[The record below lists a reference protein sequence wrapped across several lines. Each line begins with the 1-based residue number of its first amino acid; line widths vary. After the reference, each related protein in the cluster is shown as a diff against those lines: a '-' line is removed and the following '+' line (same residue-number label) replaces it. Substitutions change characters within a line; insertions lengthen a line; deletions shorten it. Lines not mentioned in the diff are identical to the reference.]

1 MSELSKTH
9 IDIIDE
15 SAYGAGSGV
24 TIPLYVFATEQDK
37 IVDEETSEV
46 AIGTTKALANELLV
60 VTSRKNVAET
70 FGTPKFTEINGT
82 IQQGDELNEVG
93 LYGLYDAM
101 GNASVGYA
109 LRADIDLKQL
119 KHSSSEPVAKVADK
133 TLWFDALNTSFGLF
147 RANGNVRP
155 SMAWDSIE
163 TVLFPTDGDLD
174 SNKKPL
180 STLGNGGDIAVVLDG
195 VEQKFYENINQTWFL
210 IGSQEW
216 VEQYPSQAM
225 GKKGGSCLASSKIS
239 VQGIEVLLT
248 GTTVD
253 EAVKAINSKMTSN
266 NIKDVVAINSNETLV
281 IKKSDSKL
289 ELKELDNNKAFETFG
304 FKVVDK
310 MVIVDKATLTC
321 SKHSQTP
328 SGTFAGSI
336 WFKTTEPNN
345 GAKYILKE
353 YDKTNDFWA
362 DSTIPVYCSFLTA
375 ESELTVSNKT
385 VIAKCDSS
393 EMSTKLMRVRN
404 QEYNVF
410 ESTVDN
416 PTLTVGESFV
426 ISTISKAGE
435 IVSAVITCTTTSM
448 KDVKDFIVTSKLP
461 NIVVELTENNHLR
474 LISTTGKTIRLENH
488 IGTPLEKMGL
498 ANAEYSNWEEANV
511 LCQLFEPA
519 SAPTEGTLWFNE
531 DFNVDIMVNN
541 GQAWVGYQN
550 YYANATIHLG
560 NSEPES
566 ANDYDLWVKT
576 SSTDFPMIHRFID
589 GDWELIDNTDQTTAL
604 GVVFADARENAG
616 PSYVGSTH
624 KEFSTEK
631 EDMLKSDYVDPNC
644 INPLNYP
651 EEILLFNTMYST
663 NNVKKLTNSYKTAV
677 KDLGLTFKV
686 GESVEFATPGSSK
699 NKKTMRWATASGN
712 ATDGSGLFGRKAQRK
727 VIVDAMAEAIN
738 SNEDIRS
745 KEYDF
750 FFACCPG
757 YPELDN
763 ELTTLNADKSDMFMI
778 VTDTPKTLKPQ
789 GTAITNWGA
798 NRNNATSHGEDG
810 RVVRSTYMTRQY
822 PPMGL
827 TSNID
832 GSEIAI
838 PTSIVKMKNLL
849 TTPRGL
855 TAAGTQYGQVTNV
868 SSVGYITEENEYSP
882 VSIRENGLGE
892 IIVGQS
898 MNPIMYQR
906 NTGLLLWGENTE
918 NNGTSSLSDEHAV
931 LTLLRLKRELDE
943 ACLPFFFRPNI
954 ESVRNDFNATLT
966 AILSDYVKRNEL
978 YDFTLVTDRSVNTNE
993 RIERGELW
1001 ADIAIDITE
1010 FIKQIYLPIRIVKT
1024 GSLTTVG

>member
-24 TIPLYVFATEQDK
+24 IIPLYVFATEQDK
-37 IVDEETSEV
+37 VIDEETGEI
-46 AIGTTKALANELLV
+46 AMGTTKPLANELLV

-70 FGTPKFTEINGT
+70 FGKPKFTEINGT
-82 IQQGDELNEVG
+82 VQQGDELNEVG

-119 KHSSSEPVAKVADK
+119 KHSSTEPVAKVADR

-155 SMAWDSIE
+155 SLAWDTIE
-163 TVLFPTDGDLD
+163 TILYPTENDLD
-174 SNKKPL
+174 DNKKPL
-180 STLGNGGDIAVVLDG
+180 STFGNSGDVAVVLDG
-195 VEQKFYENINQTWFL
+195 VHQRIYENI
-210 IGSQEW
+210 SQEW
-216 VEQYPSQAM
+216 VLIGSEEWVAKYPSQAM
-225 GKKGGSCLASSKIS
+225 GKKGGTYLTASKIS
-239 VQGIEVLLT
+239 VQGVEVLLS
-248 GTTVD
+248 GTTID
-253 EAVKAINSKMTSN
+253 DAVKAINTKLSASSV
-266 NIKDVVAINSNETLV
+266 KDVVAVNSNETL
-281 IKKSDSKL
+281 IIRKSDNKL
-289 ELKELDNNKAFETFG
+289 ELKELDNNKAFETLG
-304 FKVVDK
+304 FKVIDK
-310 MVIVDKATLTC
+310 NVVVETATLTF

-328 SGTFAGSI
+328 SGTFVGSI
-336 WFKTTEPNN
+336 WLKTTEPNN

-362 DSTIPVYCSFLTA
+362 SSIMPIYGSYLTA
-375 ESELTVSNKT
+375 EAELNISSKT
-385 VIAKCDSS
+385 VIVKYDDETAQ
-393 EMSTKLMRVRN
+393 TKLMKPRN

-416 PTLTVGESFV
+416 PVLTTGEVFI
-426 ISTISKAGE
+426 ISTVSKSGE
-435 IVSAVITCTTTSM
+435 VVSAPITCTTSSIADL
-448 KDVKDFIVTSKLP
+448 KAFIASRKLP
-461 NIVVELTENNHLR
+461 NVVVELTEKNHLR
-474 LISTTGKTIRLENH
+474 FISTTGKTIKLENH
-488 IGTPLEKMGL
+488 VGKPLEKIGL
-498 ANAEYSNWEEANV
+498 ENAEYSNWEEAEV
-511 LCQLFEPA
+511 LCQVFEPI
-519 SAPTEGTLWFNE
+519 STPEEGTLWFNE

-541 GQAWVGYQN
+541 GQEWVGYSN
-550 YYANATIHLG
+550 YYENATIQLG
-560 NSEPES
+560 NSEPS
-566 ANDYDLWVKT
+566 SCKDYDLWVKT
-576 SSTDFPMIHRFID
+576 SSDNFPEIYRYI
-589 GDWELIDNTDQTTAL
+589 GGEWELVDNTDQTTAL

-616 PSYVGSTH
+616 PSYNGSKH
-624 KEFSTEK
+624 KEFSTDRK
-631 EDMLKSDYVDPNC
+631 DMLISDYVDPYC
-644 INPLNYP
+644 VNPLNYP
-651 EEILLFNTMYST
+651 EEILLFNTLYST
-663 NNVKKLTNSYKTAV
+663 NNVKKLSNEYKKAV
-677 KDLGLTFKV
+677 KDFGTTFKV
-686 GESVEFATPGSSK
+686 GESKEFATPGTSK
-699 NKKTMRWATASGN
+699 NPKTTRWSSATGN
-712 ATDGSGLFGRKAQRK
+712 STDGSGLFGRKAQRK
-727 VIVDAMAEAIN
+727 VIVDAMAQAIN

-763 ELTTLNADKSDMFMI
+763 ELTMLNTDKSDMFMI
-778 VTDTPKTLKPQ
+778 VTDTPKTLQPT

-798 NRNNATSHGEDG
+798 NRNNATSHGEAG

-832 GSEIAI
+832 GAEIAV

-868 SSVGYITEENEYSP
+868 SSVGYITSENEYSS

-918 NNGTSSLSDEHAV
+918 NNGTTSLSDEHAV

-943 ACLPFFFRPNI
+943 ACLPFFFKPNI
-954 ESVRNDFNATLT
+954 ESVRNDFDATLT
-966 AILSDYVKRNEL
+966 SILSDYVKRNEL

-1001 ADIAIDITE
+1001 ADIAIDITK

-1024 GSLTTVG
+1024 GSLSTVG